1 MNISIYK
8 SIFWISVFIFQKL
21 VGRRKQQQQ
30 RQRSKI
36 KKKQIN
42 IVSEAENEYIS
53 KQGYNLDPVWLIR
66 KFVTLQQPHQN
77 VDKIAWNMIR
87 LLSWN
92 LDESET

>member
-1 MNISIYK
+1 MNQCIYLSK
-8 SIFWISVFIFQKL
+8 AGRPQK
-21 VGRRKQQQQ
+21 QQQ

-77 VDKIAWNMIR
+77 VDKIAWDMIR
-87 LLSWN
+87 LLS
-92 LDESET
+92 